1 MPGSALMA
9 RNMFPPALAPGL
21 RHIFVHWLDLK
32 EHAPQYTHYMNEDT
46 SDDAYE
52 IDWELSGTA
61 PMPILTEGSAP
72 ATDGLISG
80 GTKKV
85 VHLEYGLLSEV
96 TRQLVD
102 DDKYRLFMRMPES
115 HARSGMFAREAAC
128 CSLFNLGGTSITTT
142 NGATLF
148 NTAQPLM
155 GGPSATSIAPNVST
169 IINSAGTYPNR
180 PNPDA
185 DLTMTSLQ
193 QAVTMIALQ
202 PDDRGIP
209 IHVKPSWLVHTVQQR
224 RNVRELL
231 GSPGI
236 PGSSNNELNWV
247 VGENLKGLELNY
259 LTSPNAWFLIANK
272 EGHQLKFYE
281 RKSLAAATDDDFK
294 TQVLLFR
301 SNQRFG
307 VVATSWR
314 GVFGSYGA

>member
-1 MPGSALMA
+1 MPGTSLMT
-9 RNMFPPALAPGL
+9 RNAFPPALAPGL
-21 RHIFVHWLDLK
+21 KHIFCHWLDLK
-32 EHAPQYTHYMNEDT
+32 EHMPQYVHYMNEAT
-46 SDDAYE
+46 TDDAYT

-61 PMPILTEGSAP
+61 PMPILNEGSAP

-80 GTKKV
+80 GTKKMIV
-85 VHLEYGLLSEV
+85 LEYGLLSEI

-102 DDKYRLFMRMPES
+102 DDKYHVFIRMPEA

-155 GGPSATSIAPNVST
+155 GGVSATQIAPNVST

-180 PNPDA
+180 PSPDA

-193 QAVTMIALQ
+193 QAITMIALQ

-209 IHVKPSWLVHTVQQR
+209 IHVKPKHLVHTVQQR

-231 GSPGI
+231 GSPGV
-236 PGSSNNELNWV
+236 PGSNNNELNWV
-247 VGENLKGLELNY
+247 IAEGLSGIELNY
-259 LTSPNAWFLIANK
+259 LTSPNGWGLITSK
-272 EGHQLKFYE
+272 EGHTLQYYD
-281 RKSLAAATDDDFK
+281 RKPLQAATDDDFK

-307 VVATSWR
+307 VVARSWR
-314 GVFGSYGA
+314 GTFFSYGA